1 VGRGPGNFSPVS
13 VMGSLAHDLFSPL
26 GRDYCVYFY
35 YLTVISFIFFLVAAV
50 HAATAMVST
59 KPTAWWQLIMGLIGP
74 FLLYFNNRLLYGM
87 CVQ

>member
-1 VGRGPGNFSPVS
+1 MS
-13 VMGSLAHDLFSPL
+13 SLAHDLFSPL

-50 HAATAMVST
+50 HGVTAMVSS
-59 KPTAWWQLIMGLIGP
+59 KPASWWQILMGLVGP